1 MAKQYLDEEG
11 LQLYDDMIKK
21 VISNQSENIVQKT
34 NYLLFPTVGDS
45 NLLYVDT
52 ENNTVYRWDS
62 SMMKYFCIGNKYSDI
77 DVISG
82 GSSK

>member
-34 NYLLFPTVGDS
+34 NYLLFPSVGDP
-45 NLLYVDT
+45 NLLYMDI
-52 ENNTVYRWDS
+52 EHNTTYRWDKS
-62 SMMKYFCIGNKYSDI
+62 TLKYFCIGSNYSDI